1 MRALLAVPA
10 RLTPL
15 VVDALM
21 TSYAA
26 KAEALHK
33 AIVSE
38 PGAGHFSPTLVHRDA
53 LLEVDELL
61 DQLDFS
67 PARRPVEIA
76 GERDVLAM
84 AVHDALT
91 DTIALLSAECG
102 DYWRGTAGLDDI
114 ATAAT
119 TARELLRL
127 LRVIEIDAT
136 APTPP
141 SEEPSR

>member
-1 MRALLAVPA
+1 MRTLLAIPA

-21 TSYAA
+21 TNYAA
-26 KAEALHK
+26 KAETISK

-38 PGAGHFSPTLVHRDA
+38 PGSGQFAPTRAHRDA

-67 PARRPVEIA
+67 PARRPIEIA
-76 GERDVLAM
+76 GERDVLAT

-91 DTIALLSAECG
+91 TTIALLAAECD
-102 DYWRGTAGLDDI
+102 DYWRGAAGLEDI
-114 ATAAT
+114 ATANNT
-119 TARELLRL
+119 TRELLRL
-127 LRVIEIDAT
+127 LRAIEIDAT
-136 APTPP
+136 APTPEPP
-141 SEEPSR
+141 S

>member
-1 MRALLAVPA
+1 MRALLTIPA

-15 VVDALM
+15 VADALM

-26 KAEALHK
+26 KAETLHK

-38 PGAGHFSPTLVHRDA
+38 SGGGQFSPTRAHRDA
-53 LLEVDELL
+53 LLEIDELL

-76 GERDVLAM
+76 GERDILAM

-91 DTIALLSAECG
+91 NTIALLAAECD
-102 DYWRGTAGLDDI
+102 DYWRGAAGLDDV
-114 ATAAT
+114 ATANNT
-119 TARELLRL
+119 TRELLRL

-141 SEEPSR
+141 SQEPAR

>member
-1 MRALLAVPA
+1 MRALLAIPA

-21 TSYAA
+21 TNYAA
-26 KAEALHK
+26 SAETLHK
-33 AIVSE
+33 TIDNEA
-38 PGAGHFSPTLVHRDA
+38 AGGPFSPTRASRDA

-76 GERDVLAM
+76 GERDILAA

-91 DTIALLSAECG
+91 DTIAFLADLCH
-102 DYWRGTAGLDDI
+102 DYWRGAADLHDLG
-114 ATAAT
+114 AAT
-119 TARELLRL
+119 NTVRALVRL

-136 APTPP
+136 APTPEPP
-141 SEEPSR
+141 S

>member
-1 MRALLAVPA
+1 MRALLSVPA

-21 TSYAA
+21 TRYAA
-26 KAEALHK
+26 KAETLHK

-38 PGAGHFSPTLVHRDA
+38 SGGGQFSPTRGHRDS
-53 LLEVDELL
+53 LLEIDELL

-76 GERDVLAM
+76 GERDVLAT

-91 DTIALLSAECG
+91 NTIALLAAECG
-102 DYWRGTAGLDDI
+102 EYWRGAAGIDDI
-114 ATAAT
+114 ATAANT
-119 TARELLRL
+119 VRELLRL

-141 SEEPSR
+141 SEESAR